1 MRPDLQRPISLV
13 AFMLALLLV
22 LAVVAPGFLSLANLR
37 DIPINASHVAIAA
50 LGMLLLIVIGQ
61 IDVSVGAIL
70 AICATLCGLAAK
82 AGWGAAEIALMSAA
96 AGGALGFVNGALVT
110 TFSVHSIVV
119 TLGMLSIYRGLLI
132 FFTGGTWIYDLP
144 ASFGAIGQGTL
155 MGIPNPVIVT
165 ILLYVAGGFLLANTR
180 VGRELFAVGSNP
192 HAARLAGVSI
202 TRIQLLAFT
211 LNGVLVGIAALLF
224 ASRFTVIQ
232 SNAGMG
238 FEFAVITAV
247 VVGGASIF
255 GGSGTVLG
263 TLLGALVIS
272 FASTALVFLGVSSL
286 WEQAM
291 MGGFVLAAVLLD
303 RVRFFDGLRRLRDGA
318 PS

>member
-1 MRPDLQRPISLV
+1 MRPDLRRPVS
-13 AFMLALLLV
+13 LLV
-22 LAVVAPGFLSLANLR
+22 FVMAMLVILAFVAPGFLSLANLR
-37 DIPINASHVAIAA
+37 DIPINASHIAIAA

-70 AICATLCGLAAK
+70 AICATLCGMAAK
-82 AGWGAAEIALMSAA
+82 SGWGALEIALMSAA
-96 AGGALGFVNGALVT
+96 VGGALGLLNGALVAF
-110 TFSVHSIVV
+110 FSVHSIVV

-132 FFTGGTWIYDLP
+132 FFTGGTWVYDLP
-144 ASFGAIGQGTL
+144 ASFGAISQGSFL
-155 MGIPNPVIVT
+155 GVPNPVAITVVLY
-165 ILLYVAGGFLLANTR
+165 LLVGYLLANTR
-180 VGRELFAVGSNP
+180 VGRELYAVGSNP
-192 HAARLAGVSI
+192 QAARLAGVSV
-202 TRIQLLAFT
+202 TRNQLLAFG
-211 LNGVLVGIAALLF
+211 LNGIFVGIASLIF

-232 SNAGMG
+232 SNAGSG

-255 GGSGTVLG
+255 GGRGTALG

-286 WEQAM
+286 WEQSI

-303 RVRFFDGLRRLRDGA
+303 RFDFAGA
-318 PS
+318 LGRGRKGEVS